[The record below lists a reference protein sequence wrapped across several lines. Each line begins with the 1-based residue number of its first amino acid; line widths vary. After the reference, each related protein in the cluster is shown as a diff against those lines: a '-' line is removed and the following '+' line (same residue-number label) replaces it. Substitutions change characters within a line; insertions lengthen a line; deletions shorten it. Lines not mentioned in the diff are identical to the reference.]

1 MATAC
6 RFFFTPYPKI
16 TLPIDGLSSGT
27 YHVHRKYKLSPMYN
41 KTCTFLHLKTNYTAI
56 PMKGDISDKSVITQ
70 PNLNDISL
78 ISLTFLKINREF

>member
-1 MATAC
+1 MA
-6 RFFFTPYPKI
+6 
-16 TLPIDGLSSGT
+16 LVQGM

-78 ISLTFLKINREF
+78 ISLTFLPHSFPLGKDVVNMLQLRELQGGKV